1 MEITEHML
9 RLGKLDNDDLD
20 RLVLKKFRRVRPE
33 SLSSPTIGQDCAVVD
48 LNGDLLVLSCDPI
61 TSASVAHLGRLTVHV
76 SCNDAAAAGAEP
88 VGLLVTLLMPP
99 SGTMEQIAQIADD
112 LSKAAQLAN
121 VDILGGHTEV
131 TDAVTRAVTSAT
143 VIARQ
148 SRNQVLRGMRPGDD
162 IVMTKYAAVEGT
174 TILAEDFP
182 DRVSAVSPELLN
194 AARALSGQLSI
205 VPESKIAMRHGAVAM
220 HDVTEG
226 GVLGASWELGFANNC
241 SVMIDSSKIPVRDET
256 RALCAALSLDPL
268 RLIGSGSLLI
278 ACENGQSLCE
288 ALLTQGIPAS
298 VIGRAIE
305 GNVSYA
311 DGEPLEEPHA
321 DEIYRLYDLA

>member
-1 MEITEHML
+1 ML

-48 LNGDLLVLSCDPI
+48 LAGDLLVLSCDPI

-99 SGTMEQIAQIADD
+99 TGTMEQIAQIADD

-131 TDAVTRAVTSAT
+131 TDSVTRAVTSAS

-148 SRNQVLRGMRPGDD
+148 SRTQVLRGMRPGDD
-162 IVMTKYAAVEGT
+162 IVMTKYAALEGT
-174 TILAEDFP
+174 TILAEDFI
-182 DRVSAVSPELLN
+182 DRLSSVPAELLS
-194 AARALSGQLSI
+194 AARTLCGQLSI
-205 VPESKIAMRHGAVAM
+205 VPESRIAMQNGAVAM

-226 GVLGASWELGFANNC
+226 GVLGASWELGFASNC
-241 SVMIDSSKIPVRDET
+241 SVQIDSTKIPVREET

-278 ACENGQSLCE
+278 ACEDGNRLCK
-288 ALLTQGIPAS
+288 ALNDAGIPAAM
-298 VIGRAIE
+298 IGKAIAGTTSFVDE
-305 GNVSYA
+305 TV
-311 DGEPLEEPHA
+311 LEEPHA
-321 DEIYRLYDLA
+321 DELYRLYL

>member
-1 MEITEHML
+1 ML

-33 SLSSPTIGQDCAVVD
+33 SLSSPTVGQDCAVVD
-48 LNGDLLVLSCDPI
+48 IGSDLLVLSCDPI
-61 TSASVAHLGRLTVHV
+61 TSASVSHLGRLTVHV
-76 SCNDAAAAGAEP
+76 SCNDAAAAGADP

-112 LSKAAQLAN
+112 LSQAAQLAN

-148 SRNQVLRGMRPGDD
+148 PRNRTMRGMQPGDE
-162 IVMTKYAAVEGT
+162 IVMTKYAALEGT
-174 TILAEDFP
+174 TILAEDFA
-182 DRVSAVSPELLN
+182 DRTMSVSAELKQ
-194 AARALSGQLSI
+194 AARALTGSLSI
-205 VPESKIAMRHGAVAM
+205 VAESKIAMRHGAVAM

-226 GVLGASWELGFANNC
+226 GVLGASWELGFANGC
-241 SVMIDSSKIPVRDET
+241 AVEIDTTKIPVREET

-278 ACENGQSLCE
+278 ACRDGNTLCE
-288 ALLTQGIPAS
+288 ALIESGVPAAI
-298 VIGRAIE
+298 IGRAIE
-305 GNVSYA
+305 GATSFV
-311 DGEPLEEPHA
+311 DGEPLGEPHA
-321 DEIYRLYDLA
+321 DELYRLYE

>member
-1 MEITEHML
+1 ML

-48 LNGDLLVLSCDPI
+48 LDGDLLVLSCDPI

-99 SGTMEQIAQIADD
+99 TGTMEQIAQIADD
-112 LSKAAQLAN
+112 LSAAAQLAN

-162 IVMTKYAAVEGT
+162 IVMTKYAALEGT

-182 DRVSAVSPELLN
+182 DRVSTVSVKQIQ
-194 AARALSGQLSI
+194 AARKLTGQLSI
-205 VPESKIAMRHGAVAM
+205 VPESRIAMQFGAVAM

-226 GVLGASWELGFANNC
+226 GVLGASWELGFANVC
-241 SVMIDSSKIPVRDET
+241 SVEIETDKIPVREDT
-256 RALCAALSLDPL
+256 LALCRALSLDPL

-278 ACENGQSLCE
+278 ACADGA
-288 ALLTQGIPAS
+288 ALVQALSRHDIPAA
-298 VIGRAIE
+298 VIGRAIA
-305 GNVSYA
+305 GDKSYV
-311 DGEPLEEPHA
+311 DQTLLEEPHA
-321 DEIYRLYDLA
+321 DELYKLYAQQ

>member
-1 MEITEHML
+1 ML

-48 LNGDLLVLSCDPI
+48 LDSDLLVLSCDPI

-99 SGTMEQIAQIADD
+99 TGTMEQISRIADD
-112 LSKAAQLAN
+112 LSAAAQFAN

-148 SRNQVLRGMRPGDD
+148 PRNQVLRGMRPGDD
-162 IVMTKYAAVEGT
+162 IVMTKWAAVEGT
-174 TILAEDFP
+174 TILAEDFAE
-182 DRVSAVSPELLN
+182 RLGSVSASVLDT
-194 AARALSGQLSI
+194 ARSLAGKLSI
-205 VPESKIAMRHGAVAM
+205 VPESRIAMQFGAVAM

-226 GVLGASWELGFANNC
+226 GVLGASWELGFANHCAVLINTEN
-241 SVMIDSSKIPVRDET
+241 IPIRKET
-256 RALCAALSLDPL
+256 QALCEALSLDPL

-278 ACENGQSLCE
+278 ACEDGIKLVD
-288 ALLTQGIPAS
+288 ALQTQGISAA

-305 GNVSYA
+305 GNESFV
-311 DGEPLEEPHA
+311 DDLPLEEPHA
-321 DEIYRLYDLA
+321 DELYRLYSQK

>member
-1 MEITEHML
+1 ML

-33 SLSSPTIGQDCAVVD
+33 SLSTPTVGQDCAVVD
-48 LNGDLLVLSCDPI
+48 IGSDLLVLSCDPI
-61 TSASVAHLGRLTVHV
+61 TSASVSHLGRLTVHV
-76 SCNDAAAAGAEP
+76 SCNDAAAAGADP

-112 LSKAAQLAN
+112 LSQAAQLAN

-148 SRNQVLRGMRPGDD
+148 PRNRTMRGMQPGDE
-162 IVMTKYAAVEGT
+162 IVMTKYAALEGT
-174 TILAEDFP
+174 TILAEDFA
-182 DRVSAVSPELLN
+182 DRTTSVPPELKQ
-194 AARALSGQLSI
+194 AARALTGSLSI
-205 VPESKIAMRHGAVAM
+205 VAESKIAMRHGAVAM

-226 GVLGASWELGFANNC
+226 GVLGASWELGFANGC
-241 SVMIDSSKIPVRDET
+241 AVEIDTTKIPVREET

-278 ACENGQSLCE
+278 ACRDGNTLCK
-288 ALLTQGIPAS
+288 ALIESGIPAA

-305 GNVSYA
+305 GTTSFV
-311 DGEPLEEPHA
+311 DGEPLGEPHA
-321 DEIYRLYDLA
+321 DELYRLYE

>member
-1 MEITEHML
+1 ML

-20 RLVLKKFRRVRPE
+20 RLVLQKFRRVRPE

-48 LNGDLLVLSCDPI
+48 LGSDLLVLSCDPI

-99 SGTMEQIAQIADD
+99 SGTMEQIARIADD
-112 LSKAAQLAN
+112 LSAAAQLAN

-131 TDAVTRAVTSAT
+131 TDAVTRAVTNAA

-148 SRNQVLRGMRPGDD
+148 SRDQVLRGMRPGDD

-174 TILAEDFP
+174 TILAEDFAGRLSSVP
-182 DRVSAVSPELLN
+182 AELLR

-205 VPESKIAMRHGAVAM
+205 VPESRIAMRNGAAAM

-226 GVLGASWELGFANNC
+226 GVLGASWELGFANDC
-241 SVMIDSSKIPVRDET
+241 AVEIETAKIPVLAET
-256 RALCAALSLDPL
+256 RALCEALSLDPL

-278 ACENGQSLCE
+278 ACGDGNRLCAALQE
-288 ALLTQGIPAS
+288 AGIPAAI
-298 VIGRAIE
+298 IGKAIA
-305 GNVSYA
+305 GKTGYV
-311 DGEPLEEPHA
+311 DGAVLEEPHA
-321 DEIYRLYDLA
+321 DELYKLYARA

>member
-1 MEITEHML
+1 ML

-20 RLVLKKFRRVRPE
+20 RLVLQKFRRVRPE

-48 LNGDLLVLSCDPI
+48 IGSDLIVLSCDPI

-99 SGTMEQIAQIADD
+99 SGTMEQISQIADD
-112 LSKAAQLAN
+112 LSAAAQLAN

-143 VIARQ
+143 VVARQ
-148 SRNQVLRGMRPGDD
+148 SRNRAMRGMRPGDE

-174 TILAEDFP
+174 TILAEDFAERLHCVP
-182 DRVSAVSPELLN
+182 AELMQ
-194 AARALSGQLSI
+194 AARTLSGSLSI
-205 VPESKIAMRHGAVAM
+205 VAESKIAMQYGATAM

-226 GVLGASWELGFANNC
+226 GVLGASWELGFANGC
-241 SVMIDSSKIPVRDET
+241 AVEIDTTKISVLPET
-256 RALCAALSLDPL
+256 RALCTALSLDPL

-278 ACENGQSLCE
+278 ACPNGNALCN
-288 ALLTQGIPAS
+288 ALIESGIPAV

-305 GNVSYA
+305 GATSFV
-311 DGEPLEEPHA
+311 DGKPLGEPHA
-321 DEIYRLYDLA
+321 DELHRMYAQD

>member
-1 MEITEHML
+1 ML

-48 LNGDLLVLSCDPI
+48 IGSDLLVLSCDPI

-112 LSKAAQLAN
+112 LSAAAQLAN

-143 VIARQ
+143 VVARQ
-148 SRNQVLRGMRPGDD
+148 SRKRTMRGMRPGDE

-174 TILAEDFP
+174 TILAEDFAYRLRSVP
-182 DRVSAVSPELLN
+182 VELMQ
-194 AARALSGQLSI
+194 AARTLTGSLSI
-205 VPESKIAMRHGAVAM
+205 VTESKIAMRHGATAM

-226 GVLGASWELGFANNC
+226 GVLGASWELGFANGC
-241 SVMIDSSKIPVRDET
+241 SVEIDTTKIPVREET

-278 ACENGQSLCE
+278 ACKDGE
-288 ALLTQGIPAS
+288 ALCAALVENGIPAA
-298 VIGRAIE
+298 VIGRAIK
-305 GNVSYA
+305 GSQSFV
-311 DGEPLEEPHA
+311 DGELLGEPHA
-321 DEIYRLYDLA
+321 DELYRLYAQE

>member
-1 MEITEHML
+1 ML

-20 RLVLKKFRRVRPE
+20 RLVLKKFRRIRPE

-48 LNGDLLVLSCDPI
+48 LGSDLLVLSCDPI

-99 SGTMEQIAQIADD
+99 TGTMEQIAQIADD
-112 LSKAAQLAN
+112 LSAAAQLAN

-143 VIARQ
+143 VIAKQ
-148 SRNQVLRGMRPGDD
+148 SRNQILRGMRPADD

-174 TILAEDFP
+174 TILAEDFIDHLSSVP
-182 DRVSAVSPELLN
+182 TELLT

-205 VPESKIAMRHGAVAM
+205 VAESSIAMQNGAVAM

-241 SVMIDSSKIPVRDET
+241 SVEIYTANIPVREET
-256 RALCAALSLDPL
+256 RALCAALALDPL

-278 ACENGQSLCE
+278 ACENGNLLCS
-288 ALLTQGIPAS
+288 ALQKAGIPAAI
-298 VIGRAIE
+298 IGKAIE
-305 GNVSYA
+305 GATSYV
-311 DGEPLEEPHA
+311 DGSVLEEPHA
-321 DEIYRLYDLA
+321 DELYRLYS

>member
-1 MEITEHML
+1 ML

-20 RLVLKKFRRVRPE
+20 RLVLKKFRRIRPE

-48 LNGDLLVLSCDPI
+48 LDSDLLVLSCDPI

-99 SGTMEQIAQIADD
+99 TGTMEQIAQIADD
-112 LSKAAQLAN
+112 LSAAAQLAN

-143 VIARQ
+143 VIAKQ
-148 SRNQVLRGMRPGDD
+148 SRNQILRGMRPADD

-174 TILAEDFP
+174 TILAEDFIERLSSVP
-182 DRVSAVSPELLN
+182 TELLT

-205 VPESKIAMRHGAVAM
+205 VAESRIAMQNGAVAM

-241 SVMIDSSKIPVRDET
+241 SVEIDTSKIPVLAET

-268 RLIGSGSLLI
+268 RLIGSGSLII
-278 ACENGQSLCE
+278 ACADGKHLCKTLQE
-288 ALLTQGIPAS
+288 AGIPAAL
-298 VIGRAIE
+298 IGKAIE
-305 GNVSYA
+305 GATSYV
-311 DGEPLEEPHA
+311 DGSVLEEPHA
-321 DEIYRLYDLA
+321 DELYRLYS

>member
-1 MEITEHML
+1 ML

-48 LNGDLLVLSCDPI
+48 LGSDLLVLSCDPI

-99 SGTMEQIAQIADD
+99 TGTMEQISQIADD
-112 LSKAAQLAN
+112 LSAAAQLAN

-148 SRNQVLRGMRPGDD
+148 ARNRAMRGMRPGDE

-174 TILAEDFP
+174 TILAEDFA
-182 DRVSAVSPELLN
+182 DRLSSIPVELLQS
-194 AARALSGQLSI
+194 ARTLTGSLSI
-205 VPESKIAMRHGAVAM
+205 VAESRIAMRNGAVGM

-226 GVLGASWELGFANNC
+226 GVLGASWELGFANHC
-241 SVMIDSSKIPVRDET
+241 AVEIDTKKIPVLPET

-278 ACENGQSLCE
+278 ACRDGE
-288 ALLTQGIPAS
+288 ALCAALIESGIPAA

-305 GNVSYA
+305 GTQSFV
-311 DGEPLEEPHA
+311 DGEPLGEPHA
-321 DEIYRLYDLA
+321 DELYRMYAQA

>member
-1 MEITEHML
+1 ML

-20 RLVLKKFRRVRPE
+20 RLVLKQFRRVRAE
-33 SLSSPTIGQDCAVVD
+33 SLTAPTIGQDCAVVD

-61 TSASVAHLGRLTVHV
+61 TSASVSHLGRLTVHV

-99 SGTMEQIAQIADD
+99 SGTMEQIAQIAGD
-112 LSKAAQLAN
+112 LSAAAQLAQ

-148 SRNQVLRGMRPGDD
+148 PRNRTLRGMRPGDE

-174 TILAEDFP
+174 TILAEDFA
-182 DRVSAVSPELLN
+182 DRLSSVPAELLRS
-194 AARALSGQLSI
+194 ARALTGQLSI
-205 VPESKIAMRHGAVAM
+205 VLESKIAMHNGATAM

-226 GVLGASWELGFANNC
+226 GVLGASWELGFANAC
-241 SVMIDSSKIPVRDET
+241 AVEIDSSKIPVREET
-256 RALCAALSLDPL
+256 RALCTALSLDPL

-278 ACENGQSLCE
+278 ACEDGDRLCRALAE
-288 ALLTQGIPAS
+288 ANIPAA
-298 VIGRAIE
+298 VIGRAIA
-305 GNVSYA
+305 GNTSVV
-311 DGEPLEEPHA
+311 DKTVLEEPHA
-321 DEIYRLYDLA
+321 DELYRLYPQG

>member
-1 MEITEHML
+1 ML

-20 RLVLKKFRRVRPE
+20 RLVLQKFRRVRPE

-48 LNGDLLVLSCDPI
+48 IGSDLLVLSCDPI

-112 LSKAAQLAN
+112 LSAAAQLAN

-143 VIARQ
+143 VVARQ
-148 SRNQVLRGMRPGDD
+148 SRNRTMRGMQPGDE

-174 TILAEDFP
+174 TILAEDFA
-182 DRVSAVSPELLN
+182 DRLSFVSAELLKS
-194 AARALSGQLSI
+194 ARTLTGSLSI
-205 VPESKIAMRHGAVAM
+205 VAESKIAMEHGATAM

-226 GVLGASWELGFANNC
+226 GVLGASWELGFANGC
-241 SVMIDSSKIPVRDET
+241 AVEIDSTKIPVREET
-256 RALCAALSLDPL
+256 RALCEALSLDPL

-278 ACENGQSLCE
+278 ACPDGNALCN
-288 ALLTQGIPAS
+288 ALIESGIPAA
-298 VIGRAIE
+298 VIGHAIE
-305 GNVSYA
+305 GTTSYA
-311 DGEPLEEPHA
+311 DGEPLGEPHA
-321 DEIYRLYDLA
+321 DELYKMYAQS